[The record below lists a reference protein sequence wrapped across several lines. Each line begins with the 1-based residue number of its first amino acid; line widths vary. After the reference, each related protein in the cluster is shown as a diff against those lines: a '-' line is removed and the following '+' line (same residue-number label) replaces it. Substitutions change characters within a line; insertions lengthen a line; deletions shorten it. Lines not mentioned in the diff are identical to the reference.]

1 MFLFLLFFT
10 YISTIITLFFT
21 FFAEI
26 RYINSMEDER
36 ELNLREYFATLLL
49 KAKMGEDIKN
59 EALTLIGNITP
70 RDISI
75 ADDSYKTRNEYSL
88 FISSLT
94 DEKELYSLLNSFLN
108 EANPKRKWRLPLIL
122 ERIVEVLE
130 KSEDDHIFEGDI
142 DKAVLFILS
151 PQDDKKSE
159 IEIQNQ
165 FLVPIAVKIFD
176 DYVGFASY
184 PFSIFFEFDYKEKDR
199 KSVISKLEKAF
210 KNTSDNYT
218 LDDYSWLIKIR
229 DKKGNDFNYVG
240 NVSFFPFYSS
250 FSIPYIPKALGIE
263 ELDQKDEVVSLS
275 LSYSRLSL
283 DKEEEIL
290 EKFEV
295 NRKDGIVKL
304 EHHDKNKNFI
314 LDYKDKKNTDKVLSE
329 IDVYSFYPAWID
341 KDDYP
346 SGDENQPYYKTYYT
360 YSYETKKGRKNGGEG
375 YFTSFDLPKKWSE
388 YCSLMNDKLKYTEEM
403 ESLNPDL
410 ASMGR
415 TNDDTVFAC
424 KVVFSEYSKEY
435 LYIAPDGSFYPG
447 MKALVPAGTNNSLKI
462 VEIKSLHALSKEK
475 DAETISKCKRIIS
488 HYPNKDKTNIPI

>member
-70 RDISI
+70 SDISI

-151 PQDDKKSE
+151 PQDDKRNE
-159 IEIQNQ
+159 TEIQNE

-199 KSVISKLEKAF
+199 KSVISKL
-210 KNTSDNYT
+210 
-218 LDDYSWLIKIR
+218 
-229 DKKGNDFNYVG
+229 
-240 NVSFFPFYSS
+240 
-250 FSIPYIPKALGIE
+250 
-263 ELDQKDEVVSLS
+263 
-275 LSYSRLSL
+275 
-283 DKEEEIL
+283 
-290 EKFEV
+290 
-295 NRKDGIVKL
+295 
-304 EHHDKNKNFI
+304 
-314 LDYKDKKNTDKVLSE
+314 
-329 IDVYSFYPAWID
+329 
-341 KDDYP
+341 
-346 SGDENQPYYKTYYT
+346 
-360 YSYETKKGRKNGGEG
+360 
-375 YFTSFDLPKKWSE
+375 
-388 YCSLMNDKLKYTEEM
+388 
-403 ESLNPDL
+403 
-410 ASMGR
+410 
-415 TNDDTVFAC
+415 
-424 KVVFSEYSKEY
+424 
-435 LYIAPDGSFYPG
+435 
-447 MKALVPAGTNNSLKI
+447 
-462 VEIKSLHALSKEK
+462 
-475 DAETISKCKRIIS
+475 
-488 HYPNKDKTNIPI
+488 